1 MCGINRTGLGMSIT
15 KNIVAMT
22 ADSFEEDRRKV
33 LECGM
38 NGHIVKPIYMT
49 LIADILDKVFE
60 EAK

>member
-1 MCGINRTGLGMSIT
+1 MSIT

-22 ADSFEEDRRKV
+22 ANSFEEDRRKV